1 MGLSFEDVTESVVL
15 AQNDYG
21 SNLVCVALEDELV
34 FVDAGLHTGF
44 TAAFRRAMEER
55 FGLKASTLIMTHAH
69 IDHLLG
75 IGAFS
80 DCDVVAAE
88 AGMMRFERFLAA
100 EYTEETIQSAE
111 MVFPHFRESIELA
124 KLSMPTTWVKDRMVL
139 GGGDVVFQLVGGH
152 SSCSSSIHVIPERV
166 IIAGDLMQVDR
177 TPYFGE
183 PDTDI
188 VRWVWALKTWEDMD
202 IDTVVP
208 GHGGTVDL
216 SYVARVRVF
225 FEEMLE
231 ALRSLKEEGVPL
243 DEIPHHPRLPSGYWP
258 VDAER
263 KPTYDFSI
271 NNLYKRL

>member
-1 MGLSFEDVTESVVL
+1 MSFEDVTESIVL

-21 SNLVCVALEDELV
+21 ANLVCVALEDELV
-34 FVDAGLHTGF
+34 FVDAGLHAGF
-44 TAAFRRAMEER
+44 TAGFRRAMEER
-55 FGLKASTLIMTHAH
+55 FGLKASTLMMTHAH

-88 AGMMRFERFLAA
+88 AGRMRFERFLAA
-100 EYTEETIQSAE
+100 EYTEEVIQRAE
-111 MVFPHFRESIELA
+111 RVFPHFRESVELA
-124 KLSMPTTWVKDRMVL
+124 DLSMPTTWVKDRMVL

-166 IIAGDLMQVDR
+166 IMAGDLMQVDR

-183 PDTDI
+183 PDTDVDKWI
-188 VRWVWALKTWEDMD
+188 GALKTWEGMD
-202 IDTVVP
+202 VDAVVP
-208 GHGGTVDL
+208 GHGATVDR
-216 SYVARVRVF
+216 SYATSVRVF

-231 ALRSLKEEGVPL
+231 ALKSLKEEGVPL
-243 DEIPHHPRLPSGYWP
+243 DEVAHHPRLPSGYWP
-258 VDAER
+258 ADAER

>member
-1 MGLSFEDVTESVVL
+1 MDVSFEDVTESIVL

-21 SNLVCVALEDELV
+21 ANLVCVALEDELV

-44 TAAFRRAMEER
+44 TAEFRKAMEER
-55 FGLKASTLIMTHAH
+55 FGPKASTLIMTHAH

-80 DCDVVAAE
+80 DCEVVAAE
-88 AGMMRFERFLAA
+88 AGRMRFERFLAA

-111 MVFPHFRESIELA
+111 RVFPHFRESIELA
-124 KLSMPTTWVKDRMVL
+124 ELSMPTTWVRDRMVL

-166 IIAGDLMQVDR
+166 IMAGDLMQVDR

-188 VRWVWALKTWEDMD
+188 DKWIGALKTWEGMD
-202 IDTVVP
+202 LDTVVP
-208 GHGGTVDL
+208 GHGANVDRNYAT
-216 SYVARVRVF
+216 SVRVF

-231 ALRSLKEEGVPL
+231 ALKSLKEEGVPL
-243 DEIPHHPRLPSGYWP
+243 GEVAHHPRLPSGYWP
-258 VDAER
+258 ADAER

-271 NNLYKRL
+271 NNLYRRL

>member
-1 MGLSFEDVTESVVL
+1 MDLSFEGVTESVVL

-21 SNLVCVALEDELV
+21 ANLVCVALEDELV

-44 TAAFRRAMEER
+44 TAGFRRAMEER
-55 FGLKASTLIMTHAH
+55 FGLKASTLMMTHAH

-75 IGAFS
+75 IGVFS

-88 AGMMRFERFLAA
+88 AGRMRFERFLAA
-100 EYTEETIQSAE
+100 EYTEEMIQRAE
-111 MVFPHFRESIELA
+111 RVFPHFRESIELA
-124 KLSMPTTWVKDRMVL
+124 ELSMPTIWVKDRMVL

-166 IIAGDLMQVDR
+166 IMAGDLMQVDR

-188 VRWVWALKTWEDMD
+188 GRWVGALKTWEDMD
-202 IDTVVP
+202 IGTVIP
-208 GHGGTVDL
+208 GHGGAVDQ
-216 SYVARVRVF
+216 SYVSRVRVF

-231 ALRSLKEEGVPL
+231 ALRSLKEEGVSL
-243 DEIPHHPRLPSGYWP
+243 DEVAYHPRLPSGYWP

-271 NNLYKRL
+271 NNLYRRL

>member
-44 TAAFRRAMEER
+44 TAEFRRAMEER

-243 DEIPHHPRLPSGYWP
+243 DEIAHHPRLPSGYWP

>member
-1 MGLSFEDVTESVVL
+1 MSFEDVTESIVL

-21 SNLVCVALEDELV
+21 ANLVCVALEDELV
-34 FVDAGLHTGF
+34 FVDAGLHAGF
-44 TAAFRRAMEER
+44 TAGFRRAMEER
-55 FGLKASTLIMTHAH
+55 FGLKASTLMMTHAH

-88 AGMMRFERFLAA
+88 VGRMRFERFLAA
-100 EYTEETIQSAE
+100 EYTEEVIQRAE
-111 MVFPHFRESIELA
+111 RVFPHFRESVELA
-124 KLSMPTTWVKDRMVL
+124 DLSMPTTWVKDRMVL

-166 IIAGDLMQVDR
+166 MMAGDLMQVDR

-183 PDTDI
+183 PDTDVDKWI
-188 VRWVWALKTWEDMD
+188 GALETWESMD
-202 IDTVVP
+202 LDAVVP
-208 GHGGTVDL
+208 GHGGTVDRN
-216 SYVARVRVF
+216 YVTRVRAF

-231 ALRSLKEEGVPL
+231 ALRSLREEGVPL
-243 DEIPHHPRLPSGYWP
+243 DEVTHHSRLPSGYWP
-258 VDAER
+258 ADAER

>member
-1 MGLSFEDVTESVVL
+1 MDVSFEDVTGSVVL

-21 SNLVCVALEDELV
+21 ANLVCIALENELV

-44 TAAFRRAMEER
+44 AAGFRRAMEER
-55 FGLKASTLIMTHAH
+55 FGLKASTLMMTHAH

-80 DCDVVAAE
+80 DCEVVAAE
-88 AGMMRFERFLAA
+88 AGRMRFERFLAA
-100 EYTEETIQSAE
+100 EYTEEVIQGVE
-111 MVFPHFRESIELA
+111 RVFPHFRESVELA
-124 KLSMPTTWVKDRMVL
+124 ELSMPTTWVKDRMVL

-166 IIAGDLMQVDR
+166 MMAGDLMQVDR
-177 TPYFGE
+177 APYFGE

-188 VRWVWALKTWEDMD
+188 GSWVEALKTWEDMD
-202 IDTVVP
+202 VDTVVP
-208 GHGGTVDL
+208 GHGGAVDR
-216 SYVARVRVF
+216 SYVARVRAF
-225 FEEMLE
+225 FEEMLG

-243 DEIPHHPRLPSGYWP
+243 DEVAHHTRLPSGYWP

>member
-1 MGLSFEDVTESVVL
+1 MDVSFEDVTESIVL

-21 SNLVCVALEDELV
+21 ANLVCVALEDELV

-44 TAAFRRAMEER
+44 TAEFRRAMEGR
-55 FGLKASTLIMTHAH
+55 FGSKASTLMMTHAH
-69 IDHLLG
+69 IDHIMG

-80 DCDVVAAE
+80 DCEVVAAE
-88 AGMMRFERFLAA
+88 AGRMRFERFLAV

-111 MVFPHFRESIELA
+111 RVFPHFRESIELA
-124 KLSMPTTWVKDRMVL
+124 ELSMPTTWVKDRMVL

-166 IIAGDLMQVDR
+166 IMAGDLMQVDR

-188 VRWVWALKTWEDMD
+188 DKWIGALKIWESMD
-202 IDTVVP
+202 LDTVVP
-208 GHGGTVDL
+208 GHGGSVDRN
-216 SYVARVRVF
+216 YVSSVRVF
-225 FEEMLE
+225 FEEMLG

-243 DEIPHHPRLPSGYWP
+243 DEVAHHSRLPLGYWP
-258 VDAER
+258 ADAER

-271 NNLYKRL
+271 NSLYRRL

>member
-1 MGLSFEDVTESVVL
+1 MDVSFEDVTGSVVL

-21 SNLVCVALEDELV
+21 ANLVCIALENELV

-44 TAAFRRAMEER
+44 AAGFRRAMEER
-55 FGLKASTLIMTHAH
+55 FGLKASTLMMTHAH

-88 AGMMRFERFLAA
+88 AGMMRFKRFLAA

-111 MVFPHFRESIELA
+111 RVFPHFRESVELA
-124 KLSMPTTWVKDRMVL
+124 ELSMPTTWVKDRMVL

-166 IIAGDLMQVDR
+166 MMAGDLMQVDR
-177 TPYFGE
+177 APYFGE

-188 VRWVWALKTWEDMD
+188 GSWVEALKTWEDMD
-202 IDTVVP
+202 VDTVVP
-208 GHGGTVDL
+208 GHGGAVDR
-216 SYVARVRVF
+216 SYVARVRAF
-225 FEEMLE
+225 FEEMLG

-243 DEIPHHPRLPSGYWP
+243 DEVAHHTRLPSGYWP

>member
-1 MGLSFEDVTESVVL
+1 MDVSFEDVTGSVVL

-21 SNLVCVALEDELV
+21 ANLVCIALENELV

-44 TAAFRRAMEER
+44 AAGFRRAMEER
-55 FGLKASTLIMTHAH
+55 FGLKASTLMMTHAH

-80 DCDVVAAE
+80 DCEVVAAE
-88 AGMMRFERFLAA
+88 AGRMRFERFLAA
-100 EYTEETIQSAE
+100 EYTEEVIQGVE
-111 MVFPHFRESIELA
+111 RVFPHFRESVELA
-124 KLSMPTTWVKDRMVL
+124 ELSMPTTWVKDRMVL

-166 IIAGDLMQVDR
+166 MMAGDLMQVDR
-177 TPYFGE
+177 APYFGE

-188 VRWVWALKTWEDMD
+188 GSWVEALKTWEDMD
-202 IDTVVP
+202 VGALIP
-208 GHGGTVDL
+208 GHGGAVDR
-216 SYVARVRVF
+216 SYVARVRAF
-225 FEEMLE
+225 FEEMLG

-243 DEIPHHPRLPSGYWP
+243 DEVAHHTRLPSGYWP

>member
-1 MGLSFEDVTESVVL
+1 MDVSFEDVTGSVVL

-21 SNLVCVALEDELV
+21 ANLVCIALENELV

-44 TAAFRRAMEER
+44 AAGFRRAMEER
-55 FGLKASTLIMTHAH
+55 FGLKASTLMMTHAH

-80 DCDVVAAE
+80 DCEVVAAE
-88 AGMMRFERFLAA
+88 AGRMRFERFLAA
-100 EYTEETIQSAE
+100 EYTEEVIQGVE
-111 MVFPHFRESIELA
+111 RVFPHFRESVELA
-124 KLSMPTTWVKDRMVL
+124 ELSMPTTWVKDRMVL

-166 IIAGDLMQVDR
+166 MMAGDLMQVDR
-177 TPYFGE
+177 APYFGE

-188 VRWVWALKTWEDMD
+188 GSWVEALKTWEDMD
-202 IDTVVP
+202 VDTVVP
-208 GHGGTVDL
+208 GHGGAVDL
-216 SYVARVRVF
+216 SYVARVRAF
-225 FEEMLE
+225 FEEMLG

-243 DEIPHHPRLPSGYWP
+243 DEVAHHTRLPSGYWP

>member
-1 MGLSFEDVTESVVL
+1 MSFEDVTESIVL
-15 AQNDYG
+15 SQNDYG
-21 SNLVCVALEDELV
+21 ANLVCVALEDELV

-44 TAAFRRAMEER
+44 TAEFRGAMEER
-55 FGLKASTLIMTHAH
+55 FSLKANTLIVTHAH

-80 DCDVVAAE
+80 DCEVVAAE
-88 AGMMRFERFLAA
+88 AGRMRFERFLAA
-100 EYTEETIQSAE
+100 EYTEEMIQRAE
-111 MVFPHFRESIELA
+111 RVFPRFRESVELA
-124 KLSMPTTWVKDRMVL
+124 ELSMPTTWVKDRMVL
-139 GGGDVVFQLVGGH
+139 GGGDMVFQLVGGH

-166 IIAGDLMQVDR
+166 IMAGDLMQVDR

-188 VRWVWALKTWEDMD
+188 EKWTRALQTWESMD
-202 IDTVVP
+202 LDAVVP
-208 GHGGTVDL
+208 GHGAAVDR
-216 SYVARVRVF
+216 SYVSSVRAF

-243 DEIPHHPRLPSGYWP
+243 DEVAHHPRLPSGYWP